1 VLLIWISF
9 VYSQDISTIE
19 PKVLPYIYLSSEIVT
34 LAPGGMYMGQNG
46 IMTQTGPVTL
56 KKRFYSFDKR
66 LEGKRI
72 SYLANN
78 LAQDL
83 KPVPKAYSLINT
95 YKFFRI
101 ATPLL
106 MVGGATTL
114 IGGLSYSLSHKTKNL
129 DGTYKSPDFTGA
141 FIGIG
146 ILLGSWI
153 PNVISQVILEKAVE
167 KYNSDDRVRKL

>member
-1 VLLIWISF
+1 MSF
-9 VYSQDISTIE
+9 AYGQDSSTIQ
-19 PKVLPYIYLSSEIVT
+19 PKVLPYVYLSSEIIM
-34 LAPGGMYMGQNG
+34 LSPGGMHMGQNG
-46 IMTQTGPVTL
+46 IMTQTGPITQ
-56 KKRFYSFDKR
+56 KKNYYSFDKS

-72 SYLANN
+72 TYLASN

-95 YKFFRI
+95 YKVFRI

-106 MVGGATTL
+106 MIGGATTL
-114 IGGLSYSLSHKTKNL
+114 IGGLSYSFSHKTKNS
-129 DGTYKSPDFTGA
+129 DGTYKSPDFTST

-153 PNVISQVILEKAVE
+153 PNVVSQVILEKAVE
-167 KYNSDDRVRKL
+167 KYNCDDRVRKL